1 MLLDTSYDCYQL
13 PLPGQDPSYFSPS
26 PSQPSP
32 SSNSVF
38 QFPPPAFPYS
48 DPPSSPW
55 KMPTLELTGSFC
67 GLENNISTSPMV
79 LSPPVSNLN
88 TPRVSISSHGG
99 SDLGLRI
106 RSSHSSLHSNSN
118 QGSPLGFSVH
128 QQSLGTFG
136 HSMSQSAYSDSQ
148 NFAYEQEFQQVTS
161 RFSSPQ
167 DYYRPEPPSYEE
179 TLHNQIKLE
188 PLSSLPPPYPY
199 TSPPCPPVPLPKLE
213 PCTALTPDPDSVMSE
228 RNTPD
233 SSIKD
238 EPSEEASEGGVMICR
253 WRNCGREF
261 LDQTAL
267 VSHITESHVD
277 QKKGCEEFHC
287 MWEVSLVIIYVW
299 TEENFFCLQTCPR
312 RKPFNA
318 KYKLVTHMRVHTG
331 EKPYVCGV
339 STQQC

>member
-13 PLPGQDPSYFSPS
+13 PLPGQDQSYFSPT

-38 QFPPPAFPYS
+38 HFPPPVFPYS

-55 KMPTLELTGSFC
+55 KMPTLELTGSLC
-67 GLENNISTSPMV
+67 GLDNTSTSPMV

-118 QGSPLGFSVH
+118 HGSPLGFSVH

-136 HSMSQSAYSDSQ
+136 HSMSQSVYSDSQ
-148 NFAYEQEFQQVTS
+148 NFSYELDFPQATS
-161 RFSSPQ
+161 RYSSPQ

-179 TLHNQIKLE
+179 TLHNQIKME

-199 TSPPCPPVPLPKLE
+199 TNTPGPVPKLE

-238 EPSEEASEGGVMICR
+238 EPSEEASEGGVMVCR

-261 LDQTAL
+261 LDQAVL

-277 QKKGCEEFHC
+277 QKKGCEDFPC
-287 MWEVSLVIIYVW
+287 MWEVSQAVRLSVRTFHQHFPSLDLSQEVEAFQCEVQVGDAHEGSHW
-299 TEENFFCLQTCPR
+299 RETLCLR
-312 RKPFNA
+312 
-318 KYKLVTHMRVHTG
+318 G
-331 EKPYVCGV
+331 E
-339 STQQC
+339 

>member
-13 PLPGQDPSYFSPS
+13 PLPGQDQSCYFSPS

-32 SSNSVF
+32 SNHSVF
-38 QFPPPAFPYS
+38 HFPPPAFPYS
-48 DPPSSPW
+48 EPPSSPW
-55 KMPTLELTGSFC
+55 KMPTLELSGSLC
-67 GLENNISTSPMV
+67 GLENSSTSPMV

-136 HSMSQSAYSDSQ
+136 HSMSQSAYSESQ
-148 NFAYEQEFQQVTS
+148 NYSYEQDFQQVSS
-161 RFSSPQ
+161 RYSSPQ

-199 TSPPCPPVPLPKLE
+199 TTTTPGPLPKLE
-213 PCTALTPDPDSVMSE
+213 PCPALTPDPDSVMSE

-238 EPSEEASEGGVMICR
+238 EPSEEASEGGAMVCR

-261 LDQTAL
+261 LDQPAL

-287 MWEVSLVIIYVW
+287 MWEVSQIIIIHVW
-299 TEENFFCLQTCPR
+299 GHNRTFSITSPVRE
-312 RKPFNA
+312 
-318 KYKLVTHMRVHTG
+318 G
-331 EKPYVCGV
+331 EDP
-339 STQQC
+339 STQSTNW

>member
-1 MLLDTSYDCYQL
+1 
-13 PLPGQDPSYFSPS
+13 
-26 PSQPSP
+26 
-32 SSNSVF
+32 
-38 QFPPPAFPYS
+38 
-48 DPPSSPW
+48 
-55 KMPTLELTGSFC
+55 
-67 GLENNISTSPMV
+67 
-79 LSPPVSNLN
+79 
-88 TPRVSISSHGG
+88 
-99 SDLGLRI
+99 
-106 RSSHSSLHSNSN
+106 
-118 QGSPLGFSVH
+118 
-128 QQSLGTFG
+128 
-136 HSMSQSAYSDSQ
+136 
-148 NFAYEQEFQQVTS
+148 
-161 RFSSPQ
+161 
-167 DYYRPEPPSYEE
+167 
-179 TLHNQIKLE
+179 
-188 PLSSLPPPYPY
+188 
-199 TSPPCPPVPLPKLE
+199 
-213 PCTALTPDPDSVMSE
+213 MSE

-299 TEENFFCLQTCPR
+299 TEEKFFCLQTCPR

-339 STQQC
+339 SSQQC

>member
-13 PLPGQDPSYFSPS
+13 PLPGQDPSYYSPS
-26 PSQPSP
+26 PGPTSP
-32 SSNSVF
+32 STSSVF

-48 DPPSSPW
+48 EPPCSPW
-55 KMPTLELTGSFC
+55 KMPTLELSGSLC
-67 GLENNISTSPMV
+67 GLDQSSSSPMV
-79 LSPPVSNLN
+79 VSPAVSNLN

-106 RSSHSSLHSNSN
+106 RSSHSSLHSNSA

-136 HSMSQSAYSDSQ
+136 HSMVQSVYSDSQ
-148 NFAYEQEFQQVTS
+148 NFSYEQEFPQASS
-161 RFSSPQ
+161 RYSSPQ

-179 TLHNQIKLE
+179 TLQHQIKLE
-188 PLSSLPPPYPY
+188 PLPCLPPPYPY
-199 TSPPCPPVPLPKLE
+199 TSNTSNTSTISTIPGPLPKLE

-238 EPSEEASEGGVMICR
+238 EPSEEASEGGVMVCR

-261 LDQTAL
+261 LDQTLL

-277 QKKGCEEFHC
+277 QKKGCEDFPC
-287 MWEVSLVIIYVW
+287 MWEVSPVIIY
-299 TEENFFCLQTCPR
+299 
-312 RKPFNA
+312 
-318 KYKLVTHMRVHTG
+318 TG
-331 EKPYVCGV
+331 
-339 STQQC
+339 